1 MIDHTYRHTDLA
13 TLNNESTNLLLLLL
27 FLFVVGV
34 LNDVLPNA

>member
-13 TLNNESTNLLLLLL
+13 TLNHKSTNLRQLL

-34 LNDVLPNA
+34 LNDVLPNP